1 MVGYK
6 APSVDYSQ
14 GSGPS
19 RYEYDVTMHAI
30 LAAGLCQQ
38 CKAARTINNI
48 SSNRPRNSNRY
59 FAHGMPLHSNTTVRT
74 FRRCASCRVQ
84 NNSSTLVKC
93 GGTKRRK
100 QIVVRGISEVGNLLM
115 RRELELVTGNAR
127 T

>member
-6 APSVDYSQ
+6 APSVDFSQ

-48 SSNRPRNSNRY
+48 SSNRPRNSKQI
-59 FAHGMPLHSNTTVRT
+59 L
-74 FRRCASCRVQ
+74 CARNVPSFQYYRKNFSPMQSCRVQ

-93 GGTKRRK
+93 GGTKRRNRSSFEGFPK
-100 QIVVRGISEVGNLLM
+100 SG
-115 RRELELVTGNAR
+115 TY
-127 T
+127 